1 MASSTSLSVS
11 RAGRNGV
18 RRKDAMIREAK
29 TNNLDFIAGKLT
41 PCARGNRQRHAR
53 LLCDQLPFVRS
64 LIVCA
69 IRDDRAV
76 VFDQLHDVAVFG
88 LMVDV
93 MRGKARR
100 WSESVISRELKCS
113 RRELKLFDAF
123 DFRNPTQM
131 PCNCQ
136 TTSAPFYYSVHLHG
150 LIVARN
156 KGKRAIDKRGQPL

>member
-1 MASSTSLSVS
+1 V
-11 RAGRNGV
+11 
-18 RRKDAMIREAK
+18 
-29 TNNLDFIAGKLT
+29 F
-41 PCARGNRQRHAR
+41 ARGNRQRHAR

-113 RRELKLFDAF
+113 RGELKLFDAF
-123 DFRNPTQM
+123 DFRNPKQM

>member
-1 MASSTSLSVS
+1 M
-11 RAGRNGV
+11 
-18 RRKDAMIREAK
+18 
-29 TNNLDFIAGKLT
+29 F
-41 PCARGNRQRHAR
+41 ARGNRQRHAR

-76 VFDQLHDVAVFG
+76 VFGQLHDVAVFG

-100 WSESVISRELKCS
+100 WSESVISRELKCG
-113 RRELKLFDAF
+113 RGELKLFDAIPAMAQKGEHAVGAAHMSRTGDNEEVF
-123 DFRNPTQM
+123 PLRRYPSIFGIRHRCPAIVKQRQPHSTFA
-131 PCNCQ
+131 CI
-136 TTSAPFYYSVHLHG
+136 SHG

-156 KGKRAIDKRGQPL
+156 KGKRAIDKREQPL

>member
-1 MASSTSLSVS
+1 M
-11 RAGRNGV
+11 
-18 RRKDAMIREAK
+18 
-29 TNNLDFIAGKLT
+29 
-41 PCARGNRQRHAR
+41 
-53 LLCDQLPFVRS
+53 
-64 LIVCA
+64 VCA

-100 WSESVISRELKCS
+100 SSESVISRELKCG
-113 RRELKLFDAF
+113 REELKLFDAF

-131 PCNCQ
+131 PFNLSNNVSPIYFC
-136 TTSAPFYYSVHLHG
+136 VHSHG

-156 KGKRAIDKRGQPL
+156 KGKRAIDKREQPL

>member
-1 MASSTSLSVS
+1 M
-11 RAGRNGV
+11 
-18 RRKDAMIREAK
+18 
-29 TNNLDFIAGKLT
+29 
-41 PCARGNRQRHAR
+41 
-53 LLCDQLPFVRS
+53 RS

-113 RRELKLFDAF
+113 RGELKLFDAF
-123 DFRNPTQM
+123 DFRNPKQM

-156 KGKRAIDKRGQPL
+156 KGKRAIDKREQPL